1 MKKIT
6 AILCIIIIG
15 MSGSSQ
21 ASFEKKEVKKKVTI
35 IRVRNEVGTIILQ
48 TEV

>member
-15 MSGSSQ
+15 MSGRSQ
-21 ASFEKKEVKKKVTI
+21 TSFEKKEVKKKVTI